1 MGTRFGEELPN
12 VYPMPTEYRL
22 VVTCV
27 LGGMAW
33 VTVVVVFGFYKHQV
47 EPQVCDV
54 STLCLQ
60 KSRKYDLSVGYI
72 S

>member
-1 MGTRFGEELPN
+1 MGTRIGEELPN

-27 LGGMAW
+27 LEGMAW
-33 VTVVVVFGFYKHQV
+33 VTVVVSFCFDKHQV
-47 EPQVCDV
+47 ERQVCDV
-54 STLCLQ
+54 SKLCLQ
-60 KSRKYDLSVGYI
+60 KSRKYDLNVGYI